1 MRTRKQ
7 LVTTGFL
14 AVLAA
19 GLVMSCQNKTG
30 GNNNATAPTSNA
42 TNNTTSAQGGF
53 KIAYVDLDSL
63 EAHFEY
69 FKEKRGILEQKQVQ
83 MDNQLKGKARAL
95 QSEYEDLQ
103 RRASTLTQEQGEAA
117 QRSLMTKQ
125 QQLEQEAQ
133 SLRAAYAEQETKFNE
148 ELQKKLDDFLKA
160 FNHDKRF
167 AYIFSYRT
175 AASNILY
182 KDEAYDITAE
192 VIKGMNDNGAGSAK

>member
-1 MRTRKQ
+1 MRTCKQ
-7 LVTTGFL
+7 LVTKGLL
-14 AVLAA
+14 AAFAA
-19 GLVMSCQNKTG
+19 GLLMSCQGNKAG
-30 GNNNATAPTSNA
+30 SSPAATPAAGSGTPAAAS
-42 TNNTTSAQGGF
+42 F

-69 FKEKRGILEQKQVQ
+69 FKEKRALLEQKQQQ

-133 SLRAAYAEQETKFNE
+133 NLRATYTEQETKFNE
-148 ELQKKLDDFLKA
+148 ELQKRLDDFLKS
-160 FNHDKRF
+160 FNSDKRF
-167 AYIFSYRT
+167 AYIFSYRST
-175 AASNILY
+175 ASNILY
-182 KDEAYDITAE
+182 KDPAYDVTPD
-192 VIKGMNDNGAGSAK
+192 VIKGMNEHGAAAAK

>member
-7 LVTTGFL
+7 LVTKGLL
-14 AVLAA
+14 AALAA
-19 GLVMSCQNKTG
+19 GLLVSCQNKA
-30 GNNNATAPTSNA
+30 GNNAPATTPAA
-42 TNNTTSAQGGF
+42 GTSAPAAGSF

-69 FKEKRGILEQKQVQ
+69 FKEKRGLLEQKQQQ

-103 RRASTLTQEQGEAA
+103 RKASTLTQEQGEAA

-133 SLRAAYAEQETKFNE
+133 NLRASYAEQETKFNE
-148 ELQKKLDDFLKA
+148 ELQKRLDDFLKS
-160 FNHDKRF
+160 FNADKRF
-167 AYIFSYRT
+167 AYIFSYRSN
-175 AASNILY
+175 ASNILY
-182 KDEAYDITAE
+182 KDPAYDVTAD
-192 VIKGMNDNGAGSAK
+192 VIKGMNDNGAAGTLK

>member
-7 LVTTGFL
+7 FVTKGLL
-14 AVLAA
+14 AVSAA
-19 GLVMSCQNKTG
+19 ALFMSCQGNKAGSSTP
-30 GNNNATAPTSNA
+30 ATTPTA
-42 TNNTTSAQGGF
+42 TNSTPAAASF

-69 FKEKRGILEQKQVQ
+69 FKEKRGLLEQKQQQ

-95 QSEYEDLQ
+95 QAEYEDLQ
-103 RRASTLTQEQGEAA
+103 RKASTLTQEQGEVA

-133 SLRAAYAEQETKFNE
+133 NLRASYTEQETKFNE
-148 ELQKKLDDFLKA
+148 ELQKKLDDFLKS
-160 FNHDKRF
+160 FNADKRF
-167 AYIFSYRT
+167 AFIFSYRS

-182 KDEAYDITAE
+182 KDPAYDVTAE
-192 VIKGMNDNGAGSAK
+192 VTKGMNEKGGVSAK

>member
-7 LVTTGFL
+7 IVTTGFL
-14 AVLAA
+14 AVTAA
-19 GLVMSCQNKTG
+19 GLLMSCQGNKTG
-30 GNNNATAPTSNA
+30 GSTTAPTSNA
-42 TNNTTSAQGGF
+42 TNNASAQGGF

-69 FKEKRGILEQKQVQ
+69 FKEKRAILEQKQQQ
-83 MDNQLKGKARAL
+83 MDNQLKSKGRAL
-95 QSEYEDLQ
+95 QNEYEDLQ
-103 RRASTLTQEQGEAA
+103 RKAQANMLTQEQGEAA

-133 SLRAAYAEQETKFNE
+133 NLRAVYTEQETKFNE
-148 ELQKKLDDFLKA
+148 ELQKKLDDFLKS
-160 FNHDKRF
+160 FNSDKRF

-182 KDEAYDITAE
+182 KDESYDITAD
-192 VIKGMNDNGAGSAK
+192 VIKGMNNSGTSTAK

>member
-1 MRTRKQ
+1 MRTCKQ
-7 LVTTGFL
+7 LVTKGLL
-14 AVLAA
+14 AAFAA
-19 GLVMSCQNKTG
+19 GLLMSCQGNKAG
-30 GNNNATAPTSNA
+30 SAPAATPAAGSGTPAAAS
-42 TNNTTSAQGGF
+42 F

-69 FKEKRGILEQKQVQ
+69 FKEKRALLEQKQQQ

-133 SLRAAYAEQETKFNE
+133 NLRATYTEQETKFNE
-148 ELQKKLDDFLKA
+148 ELQKRLDDFLKS
-160 FNHDKRF
+160 FNADKRF
-167 AYIFSYRT
+167 AYIFSYRST
-175 AASNILY
+175 ASNILY
-182 KDEAYDITAE
+182 KDPAYDVTPD
-192 VIKGMNDNGAGSAK
+192 VIKGMNDHGAAAAK

>member
-14 AVLAA
+14 AVFAA
-19 GLVMSCQNKTG
+19 GLLMSCQGNKTG
-30 GNNNATAPTSNA
+30 GSNTIAPTSN
-42 TNNTTSAQGGF
+42 TTSNASTQGGF

-117 QRSLMTKQ
+117 QRSLMAKQ

-133 SLRAAYAEQETKFNE
+133 NLRSAYTEQETKFNE
-148 ELQKKLDDFLKA
+148 ELQKRLDDFLKS
-160 FNHDKRF
+160 FNSDKRF

-182 KDEAYDITAE
+182 KDEAYDITAD
-192 VIKGMNDNGAGSAK
+192 VIKGMNSAGTGTAK